1 MLAII
6 ISSISRRTY
15 NERTMSATEGPRE
28 AAATDAGERLKRSA
42 LIVCT
47 AGAFLTP
54 YMGSSLNVALPFI
67 GRDLGAGA
75 ILLSW
80 VTSSFML
87 AAAVFLLP
95 AGRFA
100 DIHGR
105 KRVFMYGIILYT
117 FASFLASLAW
127 SAPAL
132 IAIRV
137 IQGSGGAMMFG
148 ANVAILTAVFPPG
161 ERGRVLGINVASV
174 YLGNSVGPFVGGLLT
189 QHAGWRSIF
198 MVNVP
203 IGLFLFWLLSKR
215 LPGEWAGAKGERFDY
230 AGSGVFGLSMIALML
245 GFTYLPAG
253 RGAILSL
260 AGVLGFSAF
269 LALEWRTEHPVL
281 NVRVLS
287 VNRVFMFSSLAALA
301 NYCATAGTVFLLS
314 LYLQYVKGLP
324 PSRAG
329 MVLLIQPL
337 VQTGV
342 APFAGRLSDRIEP
355 RVVSSIGMLSTAA
368 GLLMLATLGETT
380 PIPFIAASLVLLG
393 VGFGTFSSPNT
404 NAVMSSVDRSLYGVA
419 SATLGTMRLTGQILS
434 MGIVTVLLAVHVG
447 HAVITAA
454 LHPRFLACARS
465 SFMAFALLCLLGVF
479 ASLARGRIRTRVV

>member
-1 MLAII
+1 
-6 ISSISRRTY
+6 
-15 NERTMSATEGPRE
+15 
-28 AAATDAGERLKRSA
+28 
-42 LIVCT
+42 
-47 AGAFLTP
+47 
-54 YMGSSLNVALPFI
+54 
-67 GRDLGAGA
+67 
-75 ILLSW
+75 
-80 VTSSFML
+80 
-87 AAAVFLLP
+87 
-95 AGRFA
+95 
-100 DIHGR
+100 
-105 KRVFMYGIILYT
+105 
-117 FASFLASLAW
+117 
-127 SAPAL
+127 
-132 IAIRV
+132 
-137 IQGSGGAMMFG
+137 
-148 ANVAILTAVFPPG
+148 
-161 ERGRVLGINVASV
+161 
-174 YLGNSVGPFVGGLLT
+174 
-189 QHAGWRSIF
+189 
-198 MVNVP
+198 
-203 IGLFLFWLLSKR
+203 
-215 LPGEWAGAKGERFDY
+215 
-230 AGSGVFGLSMIALML
+230 
-245 GFTYLPAG
+245 
-253 RGAILSL
+253 
-260 AGVLGFSAF
+260 
-269 LALEWRTEHPVL
+269 
-281 NVRVLS
+281 
-287 VNRVFMFSSLAALA
+287 MFSSLAALA